1 MKNRIRECGKS
12 FGKGLGGVIR
22 QCKKASGHRGRC
34 SDMPFLTHLKGTFPK
49 VAEKIERDS
58 FQTRG
63 ASWGRDT
70 EGRQA
75 RRNRQPRW
83 TLQEGD
89 TFYPRHH
96 QSYEVCLD
104 IASELTIQVYE
115 MFGAPDCPDEIASY
129 LPRVPTNNSGI
140 CQVCRS
146 SLEFED
152 FSAATQSLAAIDTDH
167 LDPTIER
174 RHISGNVFL
183 VHHICNTTKG
193 DRSIDEFLS
202 WMMEVLE
209 RFGIKT
215 VNTP

>member
-1 MKNRIRECGKS
+1 MGTSACGES
-12 FGKGLGGVIR
+12 FGSGLGGVR
-22 QCKKASGHRGRC
+22 RLCKERAGHSGRC
-34 SDMPFLTHLKGTFPK
+34 SDMPFLSHLKETFPK

-83 TLQEGD
+83 TLAEGD
-89 TFYPRHH
+89 SFYPRHH
-96 QSYEVCLD
+96 QSYEVCLY
-104 IASELTIQVYE
+104 IASELTIQAYQMV
-115 MFGAPDCPDEIASY
+115 GAPDCPENIARY
-129 LPRVPTNNSGI
+129 LPSFPTKDSGI
-140 CQVCRS
+140 CQICRLH
-146 SLEFED
+146 LEFND

-174 RHISGNVFL
+174 RHVPSNVSF

-193 DRSIDEFLS
+193 DRSIEEFLN
-202 WMMEVLE
+202 WMIGVLE
-209 RFGIKT
+209 RFGMRVKG
-215 VNTP
+215 P